1 MGQYKGRK
9 ENAIESIKIE
19 AEAKVVSGYPTII
32 IKKSILQD
40 IKEKLNTD
48 IIKIKIHNHIETT
61 YYWSLQNIDW
71 AASITFKGLKPGK
84 YTLEIEPYDKYRF
97 IKEFNNLIREKHSI
111 RLWIE
116 KEKLILHKSEK
127 LLITDKWTFEK
138 EHGGAIH
145 IIAEYPS
152 ITRQEGKIKIKFQVK
167 NNKAQIYIQEPRT
180 GRKRDVPYEIVS
192 ITDSKVG
199 IILRYKHG
207 KKLKTSVIM
216 DIPHILE
223 PLSALEHV
231 KPVLSF
237 RYVGNKTIS
246 GIPFKVY
253 EFNVMDNL
261 TSSILNSLMVVSYK
275 FFRDPTFKEDA
286 KSIRD
291 QIGKFITSK
300 FLEQLGYE
308 EFIKDAENKPYYKI
322 RFPYVKPDIIARL
335 GEEWHIIEVKFRF
348 KESSVY
354 WIVDRA
360 YQQVLR
366 QFTILA
372 SHTPIEIDYN
382 KKIDNIKNYSL
393 IIVGYDHRVNRG
405 YLYYHIGKV
414 RWRWVRNGVKRK

>member
-19 AEAKVVSGYPTII
+19 ADAKVVSGYPTII

-40 IKEKLNTD
+40 IKEKLHTD

-116 KEKLILHKSEK
+116 KEKLILHKSDK
-127 LLITDKWTFEK
+127 LLTTDKWTFEK

-152 ITRQEGKIKIKFQVK
+152 ITRQEGKIKIKFQIK
-167 NNKAQIYIQEPRT
+167 NDKAQIYIQEPRT
-180 GRKRDVPYEIVS
+180 GRKRDLPYEIVS
-192 ITDSKVG
+192 ITGSKVG
-199 IILRYKHG
+199 VILKYRHG
-207 KKLKTSVIM
+207 KKVKTSVI
-216 DIPHILE
+216 INVQRILE
-223 PLSALEHV
+223 PLSALKYI

-237 RYVGNKTIS
+237 KYVGDKTLS
-246 GIPFKVY
+246 GILFKVY
-253 EFNVMDNL
+253 EFNVIDNL
-261 TSSILNSLMVVSYK
+261 TSSILSSLMVVSYR
-275 FFRDPTFKEDA
+275 FFKDPALKEDA
-286 KSIRD
+286 KDIRD

-300 FLEQLGYE
+300 FLEQLGYKE
-308 EFIKDAENKPYYKI
+308 LIKDIENKPYYKI
-322 RFPYVKPDIIARL
+322 RFPYVKPDIMARL
-335 GEEWHIIEVKFRF
+335 GEEWHVIEVKFRF
-348 KESSVY
+348 KESSVR
-354 WIVDRA
+354 WIIGRA

-366 QFTILA
+366 QFSILA
-372 SHTPIEIDYN
+372 NHTPIEIDKN

-414 RWRWVRNGVKRK
+414 RWR

>member
-1 MGQYKGRK
+1 
-9 ENAIESIKIE
+9 
-19 AEAKVVSGYPTII
+19 
-32 IKKSILQD
+32 
-40 IKEKLNTD
+40 
-48 IIKIKIHNHIETT
+48 
-61 YYWSLQNIDW
+61 
-71 AASITFKGLKPGK
+71 
-84 YTLEIEPYDKYRF
+84 
-97 IKEFNNLIREKHSI
+97 
-111 RLWIE
+111 
-116 KEKLILHKSEK
+116 
-127 LLITDKWTFEK
+127 
-138 EHGGAIH
+138 
-145 IIAEYPS
+145 
-152 ITRQEGKIKIKFQVK
+152 
-167 NNKAQIYIQEPRT
+167 
-180 GRKRDVPYEIVS
+180 
-192 ITDSKVG
+192 
-199 IILRYKHG
+199 
-207 KKLKTSVIM
+207 
-216 DIPHILE
+216 
-223 PLSALEHV
+223 
-231 KPVLSF
+231 
-237 RYVGNKTIS
+237 
-246 GIPFKVY
+246 PFKVY

-354 WIVDRA
+354 WIIDRA